1 MCTSH
6 LEFGIIITSHW
17 WQSGVQNESQGIEV
31 IGARVASRVQ
41 IVSHI
46 CARQES
52 SKVQEVMVE
61 VLVMIYM
68 IFYESNGGEVIV
80 SGESELECYKAFV
93 SQIDAVGIECDEEG
107 NEKQ

>member
-1 MCTSH
+1 
-6 LEFGIIITSHW
+6 
-17 WQSGVQNESQGIEV
+17 
-31 IGARVASRVQ
+31 
-41 IVSHI
+41 
-46 CARQES
+46 
-52 SKVQEVMVE
+52 
-61 VLVMIYM
+61 MIYM